1 MLSMHTCFAYA
12 HVCVCVCMCTCVHTC
27 LPVSLYVHAW
37 AHAFFV
43 CACVHI
49 CVHVC
54 MHAGV
59 HMCVC
64 AYMCIYTCMCSCTY
78 AGTCVCICVHVNMCA
93 CMCACTCVHVRVH
106 ACSTWPV
113 LPVHPCPFPRSAP
126 LGCSEL
132 GAGRLGQRALLHP
145 RVLRELRGVP
155 SSPLMAE
162 NAIMGKTRVSSG
174 REWVGRQA
182 STGTHGHPRQ
192 QGAGGLPPPEVRAGG
207 PTAPRDREGAGGTE
221 GGVPRA
227 GVPCGES
234 QASGRAPSVT
244 SSRRRR

>member
-1 MLSMHTCFAYA
+1 MLSVHTCFAYA
-12 HVCVCVCMCTCVHTC
+12 HVCVCVRVC
-27 LPVSLYVHAW
+27 
-37 AHAFFV
+37 AHA
-43 CACVHI
+43 

-54 MHAGV
+54 LCVFMCMLGRMQFLCV
-59 HMCVC
+59 HVYIYVCMCACMRVCTCVC

-78 AGTCVCICVHVNMCA
+78 AGTSVCICVHVNMCA

-192 QGAGGLPPPEVRAGG
+192 QGAGGLPPPEVGTGG

-244 SSRRRR
+244 GSRRRR